1 MTAGTSNLTTSP
13 STPCRSRTR
22 PWPGTDVRSAG
33 GTGRR
38 LAIVI
43 AVLLVLAMS
52 NIRRGLRALGLA
64 TALVVLLGA
73 CASEAPDQAQVVTAA
88 PTAVPTTPP
97 LTVPTETPV
106 PTATAIPEPTATPL
120 PAPTAEPTPAVEPT
134 PVPAATAEPAT
145 AESEPEPTAGPA
157 EVAPTATPVP
167 APTEAPTPLPTPIPT
182 ATVEATEPDLT
193 ATGVD
198 PVPATDT
205 TPTAVVVVTSNEPP
219 LECYDPVISI
229 YRAFVDGVDSLS
241 FEGGRVT
248 CIGAATNGV
257 SAARSY
263 RHLSGLVIS
272 RNNNYIFNSA
282 GTGYIN
288 FSGAVHFC
296 INGQASSAPIQSETV
311 PSLLNVI
318 EAEIQ
323 RQVAQ
328 GATGPTSFSGSAQ
341 C

>member
-1 MTAGTSNLTTSP
+1 
-13 STPCRSRTR
+13 
-22 PWPGTDVRSAG
+22 
-33 GTGRR
+33 
-38 LAIVI
+38 
-43 AVLLVLAMS
+43 MS
-52 NIRRGLRALGLA
+52 NIRRGVRALGLVA
-64 TALVVLLGA
+64 ALVVLLGA
-73 CASEAPDQAQVVTAA
+73 CASEAPDQAQVITDA

-106 PTATAIPEPTATPL
+106 PTAIPVPEATATPI
-120 PAPTAEPTPAVEPT
+120 PTPTAEPTPTVEPT
-134 PVPAATAEPAT
+134 PAPTATAAPAA
-145 AESEPEPTAGPA
+145 AESEPEPTAAPA
-157 EVAPTATPVP
+157 EVAPTATAVPV
-167 APTEAPTPLPTPIPT
+167 PTEAPTPLPTPIPT
-182 ATVEATEPDLT
+182 ATAEATEGDTPV
-193 ATGVD
+193 GVD
-198 PVPATDT
+198 PVPATDPT
-205 TPTAVVVVTSNEPP
+205 ATAVVVVTSNEPP

-272 RNNNYIFNSA
+272 RNANYIFNSA

-296 INGQASSAPIQSETV
+296 INGQASSAPIQSATV

-328 GATGPTSFSGSAQ
+328 GATGPTAFSGTAQ